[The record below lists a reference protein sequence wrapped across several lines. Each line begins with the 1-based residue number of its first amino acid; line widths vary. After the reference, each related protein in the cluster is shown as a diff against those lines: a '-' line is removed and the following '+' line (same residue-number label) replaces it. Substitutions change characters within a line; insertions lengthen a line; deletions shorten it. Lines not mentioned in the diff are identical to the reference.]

1 LIAAVQQFLRPAISE
16 RGWSGASHLARIQYQ
31 RDGMPFARPA
41 PGALNGTGIRRST
54 RVEIGIDIGGTF
66 TDAVLRGQDGA
77 LLSLKVPSTPDDPAR
92 AVGHAL
98 SRLLGGSS
106 GRPEAVLRF
115 LHGTTVATNAILENT
130 AAPVG
135 LITTRGFADVIELGR
150 MTRASNYDLLF
161 GPQTPVGLVP
171 PERRMEVTERIG
183 ADGSEWEP
191 LNEAEVAAAARAL
204 EAAGAKAIAICFLFA
219 FLDPRHER
227 RAQEIVRA
235 TCPGMAVS
243 LSSEVDP
250 APREYER
257 SCATAFDAAL
267 KPVMSNYLGR
277 IEGIL
282 QDLGIGVPLQVMH
295 SRGGLL
301 GAVAARGKP
310 IRLTLSG
317 PSAAAIGAAAVL
329 RGAGLQDG
337 VSIDVGGT
345 SADVA
350 VIRGGAPALR
360 MDGMIGTFPVRVPT
374 ADVLAVAAGGGSIAW
389 IDDAGGLRV
398 GPRSAGAAPGPA
410 CYRRGGTRPTVLDA
424 SVVLGLVDP
433 SHFAGGELALDP
445 QAAAEA
451 IEREVAGPLGLG
463 LREAAV
469 AIHRVINAVM
479 AEAVRSVTV
488 ARGTDPRELPLVPA
502 GGGGGLH
509 AYAIAEE
516 LGQTRIVVPAAPGV
530 LAATGLLDAPLEHDA
545 ARGFGRVLDDLPDAE
560 LRAAIAALVAECRA
574 AMETEGVDTA
584 GTETLLTA
592 SASFVGQG
600 HSLEVP
606 IPADTDAPGRAI
618 AEGFIAAH
626 RAAYGHARQ
635 APVRL
640 VSLRVV
646 QRLRAPVIDAVSS
659 AVKAAARST
668 RMAVIDGVA
677 QEVAVVPRGSLAAGE
692 ILAGPAILEQDDTTL
707 VVPAGWRVTA
717 HPTHLMME
725 RAR

>member
-1 LIAAVQQFLRPAISE
+1 M
-16 RGWSGASHLARIQYQ
+16 
-31 RDGMPFARPA
+31 D
-41 PGALNGTGIRRST
+41 
-54 RVEIGIDIGGTF
+54 IGIDIGGTF
-66 TDAVLRGQDGA
+66 TDAVLRGGDGT
-77 LLSLKVPSTPDDPAR
+77 LRSLKVPSTPDDPAR

-98 SRLLGGSS
+98 ARLLGAET
-106 GRPEAVLRF
+106 RPEDVRRF
-115 LHGTTVATNAILENT
+115 LHGTTVATNAILEGN

-150 MTRASNYDLLF
+150 MTRSSNYDLMF

-183 ADGSEWEP
+183 ADGTVWEP
-191 LNEAEVAAAARAL
+191 LDEAEVAEAARAL
-204 EAAGAKAIAICFLFA
+204 EAGGAKAIAIAFLFA
-219 FLDPRHER
+219 FLDASHER
-227 RAQEIVRA
+227 RAAEIVRA

-257 SCATAFDAAL
+257 TCATAFDAAL
-267 KPVMSNYLGR
+267 KPVMSDYLGR
-277 IEGIL
+277 IEGIIE
-282 QDLGIGVPLQVMH
+282 GAGVAVPLQVMH

-301 GAVAARGKP
+301 GAGTARGKP

-329 RGAGLQDG
+329 RGAGFPDG

-350 VIRGGAPALR
+350 VIRAGAPALR

-374 ADVLAVAAGGGSIAW
+374 ADVLAIAAGGGSIAW

-433 SHFAGGELALDP
+433 TRFAAGELALDAD
-445 QAAAEA
+445 AAAEA
-451 IEREVAGPLGLG
+451 IEREIAGPLGIG

-469 AIHRVINAVM
+469 AIHRVINATM
-479 AEAVRSVTV
+479 AEAVRQVTV
-488 ARGTDPRELPLVPA
+488 ARGVDPRELPLVPA

-509 AYAIAEE
+509 AYAIAED

-530 LAATGLLDAPLEHDA
+530 LAAMGLLDAPLEHDS
-545 ARGFGRVLDDLPDAE
+545 ARGFGRVTDSLPEEELRTAIAE
-560 LRAAIAALVAECRA
+560 LVEQTRA
-574 AMETEGVDTA
+574 AMAAEGAAADSADILV
-584 GTETLLTA
+584 TA
-592 SASFVGQG
+592 SASYVGQG
-600 HSLEVP
+600 HSLDVE
-606 IPADTDAPGRAI
+606 IAHDSAAPGAAIRA
-618 AEGFIAAH
+618 AFIEAH
-626 RAAYGHARQ
+626 RTAYGHARQ

-640 VSLRVV
+640 VALRAVR
-646 QRLRAPVIDAVSS
+646 RLRSPEMALRLPLRAVGE
-659 AVKAAARST
+659 RST
-668 RMAVIDGVA
+668 RPAVIDGVA
-677 QEVAVVPRGSLAAGE
+677 QQVAVVPRAALAPGE
-692 ILAGPAILEQDDTTL
+692 VLHGPAILEQDDTTL
-707 VVPAGWRVTA
+707 VVPAGWEVTA
-717 HPTHLMME
+717 HPAHLLME
-725 RAR
+725 KRA

>member
-1 LIAAVQQFLRPAISE
+1 M
-16 RGWSGASHLARIQYQ
+16 
-31 RDGMPFARPA
+31 D
-41 PGALNGTGIRRST
+41 
-54 RVEIGIDIGGTF
+54 IGIDIGGTF
-66 TDAVLRGQDGA
+66 TDAVLRGMDGS
-77 LLSLKVPSTPDDPAR
+77 LRSLKVPSTPDDPAR

-98 SRLLGGSS
+98 QRLLGDG
-106 GRPEAVLRF
+106 GAEDVRRF

-135 LITTRGFADVIELGR
+135 LITTRGFGDVIELGR

-161 GPQTPVGLVP
+161 GPQTPVALIP
-171 PERRMEVTERIG
+171 AARRIEVTERIG
-183 ADGSEWEP
+183 ADGRVWEP
-191 LNEAEVAAAARAL
+191 LDEAEVARAAKAL
-204 EAAGAKAIAICFLFA
+204 EAEGARAVAICFLFA
-219 FLDPRHER
+219 FLDPVHER
-227 RAQEIVRA
+227 RAREIVQA
-235 TCPGMAVS
+235 TLPGMAVS

-257 SCATAFDAAL
+257 TCATAFDAAL
-267 KPVMSNYLGR
+267 KPVMSDYLGR
-277 IEGIL
+277 IETIIGAVGL
-282 QDLGIGVPLQVMH
+282 GVPLQVMH

-301 GAVAARGKP
+301 GAAAARDKP

-329 RGAGLQDG
+329 REAGFTEG

-374 ADVLAVAAGGGSIAW
+374 ADVLAIAAGGGSIAW

-410 CYRRGGTRPTVLDA
+410 CYGRGGTCPAVLDA

-433 SHFAGGELALDP
+433 ARFAAGELPLDAD
-445 QAAAEA
+445 AAAAA
-451 IEREVAGPLGLG
+451 IEREVAGPLAMG

-469 AIHRVINAVM
+469 AIHRIINATM
-479 AEAVRSVTV
+479 AEAVRAVTV
-488 ARGTDPRELPLVPA
+488 ARGVDPRELPLVAA

-509 AYAIAEE
+509 AYAIAED
-516 LGQTRIVVPAAPGV
+516 LGQTRIVIPAAPGV

-545 ARGFGRVLDDLPDAE
+545 ARGFGRLLDELPEEE
-560 LRAAIAALVAECRA
+560 LCAAIAALVAETRA
-574 AMETEGVDTA
+574 AMEADGADPDRA
-584 GTETLLTA
+584 ETMLTA

-606 IPADTDAPGRAI
+606 LPHGAAEPRAAI
-618 AEGFIAAH
+618 RDGFIALH
-626 RAAYGHARQ
+626 RATYGHARE

-640 VSLRVV
+640 VALRAV
-646 QRLRAPVIDAVSS
+646 QRLRVIPVPPRVAAGGDAV
-659 AVKAAARST
+659 RT
-668 RMAVIDGVA
+668 RRMAVIAGLA
-677 QEVAVVPRGSLAAGE
+677 EEVAVVPRAALRPGE
-692 ILAGPAILEQDDTTL
+692 ILQGPAIIEQDDTTV
-707 VVPAGWRVTA
+707 VVPASWRVTA
-717 HPTHLMME
+717 YPAHLLME
-725 RAR
+725 RPL

>member
-1 LIAAVQQFLRPAISE
+1 M
-16 RGWSGASHLARIQYQ
+16 
-31 RDGMPFARPA
+31 D
-41 PGALNGTGIRRST
+41 
-54 RVEIGIDIGGTF
+54 IGIDIGGTF
-66 TDAVLRGQDGA
+66 TDAVLRGGDGA
-77 LLSLKVPSTPDDPAR
+77 LRSLKVPSTPDDPAR

-98 SRLLGGSS
+98 SRLLGGDAAP
-106 GRPEAVLRF
+106 GAVRRF

-130 AAPVG
+130 AAPTG
-135 LITTRGFADVIELGR
+135 LITTAGFADIIELGR

-161 GPQTPVGLVP
+161 GPQTPVALIP
-171 PERRMEVTERIG
+171 PERRMEVLERIG
-183 ADGSEWEP
+183 ADGSVLEP
-191 LNEAEVAAAARAL
+191 LDEEGVARAARAL
-204 EAAGAKAIAICFLFA
+204 EAAGVKAVAICFLFA
-219 FLDPRHER
+219 FLDPAHER
-227 RAQEIVRA
+227 RAREIVRD
-235 TCPGMAVS
+235 TCPAMAVS

-257 SCATAFDAAL
+257 TCATAFDAAL
-267 KPVMSNYLGR
+267 KPVMSDYLGR
-277 IEGIL
+277 IEAIL
-282 QDLGIGVPLQVMH
+282 RGAGIGVPMQVMH

-301 GAVAARGKP
+301 GAGAARGKP

-329 RGAGLQDG
+329 RGAGMPDG

-350 VIRGGAPALR
+350 VIRDGAPALR

-398 GPRSAGAAPGPA
+398 GPRSAGAVPGPA

-433 SHFAGGELALDP
+433 ARFAAGELVLDAA
-445 QAAAEA
+445 AAAEA
-451 IEREVAGPLGLG
+451 IEREIAGPLGLG

-469 AIHRVINAVM
+469 AIHRVINATM

-530 LAATGLLDAPLEHDA
+530 LAATGLLAAPLEHDA
-545 ARGFGRVLDDLPDAE
+545 ARGFGRPLDELPDAA
-560 LRAAIAALVAECRA
+560 LRDAIGALVAETRA
-574 AMETEGVDTA
+574 AMLADGAEADAAEV
-584 GTETLLTA
+584 LVTA
-592 SASFVGQG
+592 SASFIGQG
-600 HSLEVP
+600 HSLDVALP
-606 IPADTDAPGRAI
+606 PDIAAPGAAI
-618 AEGFIAAH
+618 HEGFIAAH

-646 QRLRAPVIDAVSS
+646 RRLRPLEASAPVAARIDARPGS
-659 AVKAAARST
+659 RT
-668 RMAVIDGVA
+668 AVIGGVA
-677 QEVAVVPRGSLAAGE
+677 QEVAVVPRGSLAPGE
-692 ILAGPAILEQDDTTL
+692 VLRGPAILEQDDTTL
-707 VVPAGWRVTA
+707 VVPAEWRVTA
-717 HPTHLMME
+717 HPAHLLME
-725 RAR
+725 RAA

>member
-1 LIAAVQQFLRPAISE
+1 
-16 RGWSGASHLARIQYQ
+16 
-31 RDGMPFARPA
+31 
-41 PGALNGTGIRRST
+41 
-54 RVEIGIDIGGTF
+54 VEIGIDIGGTF
-66 TDAVLRGQDGA
+66 TDAVLRRDGGA
-77 LLSLKVPSTPDDPAR
+77 LRSLKVPSTPDDPAR

-98 SRLLGGSS
+98 SRLLGRGDA
-106 GRPEAVLRF
+106 EAVRRF

-135 LITTRGFADVIELGR
+135 LIATRGFADVIELGR

-161 GPQTPVGLVP
+161 GPQTPVDLVP
-171 PERRMEVTERIG
+171 PPRRREVAERIG
-183 ADGSEWEP
+183 ADGAVVEP
-191 LNEAEVAAAARAL
+191 LDEAGVAEAARSL
-204 EAAGAKAIAICFLFA
+204 EAAGARSIAICFLFA
-219 FLDPRHER
+219 FLDPSHER
-227 RAQEIVRA
+227 RAREIVLA
-235 TCPGMAVS
+235 TCPGLAVS

-257 SCATAFDAAL
+257 TCATVFDAAL
-267 KPVMSNYLGR
+267 KPVMGDYLSR
-277 IEGIL
+277 VEAIL
-282 QDLGIGVPLQVMH
+282 REAEIRVPLQVMH

-301 GAVAARGKP
+301 GAGAARGRP

-329 RGAGLQDG
+329 RGAGLADG

-389 IDDAGGLRV
+389 VDDAGGLRV
-398 GPRSAGAAPGPA
+398 GPRSAGAVPGPA
-410 CYRRGGTRPTVLDA
+410 CYGRGGMRPTVLDA

-433 SHFAGGELALDP
+433 AAFAAGELALD
-445 QAAAEA
+445 AAAAAAA
-451 IEREVAGPLGLG
+451 IERDIAGPLGLG

-469 AIHRVINAVM
+469 AIHRIINATM

-509 AYAIAEE
+509 AAAVAEE
-516 LGQTRIVVPAAPGV
+516 LGQTRIVIPAAPGV

-545 ARGFGRVLDDLPDAE
+545 ARGLGQVLDTLPE
-560 LRAAIAALVAECRA
+560 VKLRAIIAELVAECQA
-574 AMETEGVDTA
+574 AMAAEGVETA
-584 GTETLLTA
+584 TAETLVTA

-600 HSLEVP
+600 HSLEVA
-606 IPADTDAPGRAI
+606 IPPDAAEPGRAI
-618 AEGFIAAH
+618 RDGFVAAH
-626 RAAYGHARQ
+626 RAAYGHARA

-640 VSLRVV
+640 VSLRVL
-646 QRLRAPVIDAVSS
+646 QRQAAPAVAPVPADS
-659 AVKAAARST
+659 AVAARGT
-668 RMAVIDGVA
+668 RVAVLGGLPQD
-677 QEVAVVPRGSLAAGE
+677 VAVVPRAALAPRE
-692 ILAGPAILEQDDTTL
+692 VLHGPVILEQDDTTL
-707 VVPAGWRVTA
+707 VVPAGWRVAA
-717 HPTHLMME
+717 HPAHLMME
-725 RAR
+725 RVA

>member
-1 LIAAVQQFLRPAISE
+1 
-16 RGWSGASHLARIQYQ
+16 
-31 RDGMPFARPA
+31 M
-41 PGALNGTGIRRST
+41 
-54 RVEIGIDIGGTF
+54 EIGIDIGGTF
-66 TDAVLRGQDGA
+66 TDAVLRAGDGA
-77 LLSLKVPSTPDDPAR
+77 LRSLKVPSTPDDPAR
-92 AVGHAL
+92 AVEDAL
-98 SRLLGGSS
+98 ARLLGAG
-106 GRPEAVLRF
+106 EARAVHRF

-150 MTRASNYDLLF
+150 MTRASNYDLVF
-161 GPQTPVGLVP
+161 GPQTPVALIP
-171 PERRMEVTERIG
+171 PGRRREVTERIG
-183 ADGSEWEP
+183 ADGTVWAP
-191 LNEAEVAAAARAL
+191 LDEEEVAEAARAL
-204 EAAGAKAIAICFLFA
+204 EADGVKAVAICFLFA
-219 FLDPRHER
+219 FLDPTHER
-227 RAQEIVRA
+227 RAREILHA
-235 TCPGMAVS
+235 TCPGLAVS

-257 SCATAFDAAL
+257 TCATAFDAAL
-267 KPVMSNYLGR
+267 KPVMSDYLGR
-277 IEGIL
+277 IETIL
-282 QDLGIGVPLQVMH
+282 GRAGVGVPLQVMH

-301 GAVAARGKP
+301 GAGAARGKP

-329 RGAGLQDG
+329 REAGFPDG

-433 SHFAGGELALDP
+433 GRFAAGELPLDAE
-445 QAAAEA
+445 AAAEA

-463 LREAAV
+463 LREAAL
-469 AIHRVINAVM
+469 AIHRIINATM
-479 AEAVRSVTV
+479 AEAVRAVTV
-488 ARGTDPRELPLVPA
+488 ARGVDPRELPLVAA

-509 AYAIAEE
+509 AHAIAED
-516 LGQTRIVVPAAPGV
+516 LGQTRIVIPAAPGV

-545 ARGFGRVLDDLPDAE
+545 ARGFGRLLDDMTEEE
-560 LRAAIAALVAECRA
+560 LRAAMAALVAETRA
-574 AMETEGVDTA
+574 AMAAEGADPGAAETI
-584 GTETLLTA
+584 LTA

-606 IPADTDAPGRAI
+606 LPVDSAEPRAAI
-618 AEGFIAAH
+618 RDGFIALH
-626 RAAYGHARQ
+626 RATYGHARN

-640 VSLRVV
+640 VALRAV
-646 QRLRAPVIDAVSS
+646 QRLRAAPVPPRAQ
-659 AVKAAARST
+659 AGRPAARG
-668 RMAVIDGVA
+668 RRLAAMAGQGPGLA
-677 QEVAVVPRGSLAAGE
+677 EEVAIIPRATLRPGE
-692 ILAGPAILEQDDTTL
+692 VLHGPAIIEQDDTTV
-707 VVPAGWRVTA
+707 VVPASWRLTA
-717 HPTHLMME
+717 HPAHLLME
-725 RAR
+725 RLP